1 VAKVETQEREAAAA
15 WRKEQPL
22 ATTTEGATEQRRVC
36 ASCQIDFGVSLYNR
50 NQWSKGEGK
59 SRCRSCVEIA
69 VQVEAAHHQ
78 QSKTDALEQARM
90 NLEKAQLTPSDTL
103 GVVKAA
109 AKLSAL
115 EAEQVTGLKP
125 KIIRRPMRGGRS
137 SSSGRSSSDRG
148 RGRGSGNSK

>member
-1 VAKVETQEREAAAA
+1 M
-15 WRKEQPL
+15 
-22 ATTTEGATEQRRVC
+22 
-36 ASCQIDFGVSLYNR
+36 
-50 NQWSKGEGK
+50 
-59 SRCRSCVEIA
+59 
-69 VQVEAAHHQ
+69 QVEAAHHQ